1 MRAKFFINLPVL
13 SFGEQMQI
21 DVAHDWPVLI
31 RIPRELFWAVRFY
44 DAEMVWNVALCVGS
58 SGAKETFLI
67 DPFRSDRFVRFSI
80 EQNLHRA
87 RVREKNP
94 DLHVFA

>member
-31 RIPRELFWAVRFY
+31 RIPRELFWAVRLY
-44 DAEMVWNVALCVGS
+44 DAEMVRNVALRARNT
-58 SGAKETFLI
+58 GAKRTVLIARFRIDRLVWFLI
-67 DPFRSDRFVRFSI
+67 EHDLDLP
-80 EQNLHRA
+80 
-87 RVREKNP
+87 RVPAQGP
-94 DLHVFA
+94 DHHVF